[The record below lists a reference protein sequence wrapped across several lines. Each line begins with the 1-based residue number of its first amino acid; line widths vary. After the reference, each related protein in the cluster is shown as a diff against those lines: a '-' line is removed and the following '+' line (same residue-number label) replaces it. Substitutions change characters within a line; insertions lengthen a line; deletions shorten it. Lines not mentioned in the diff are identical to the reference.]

1 MIRVMT
7 FVRRIAGLLEPS
19 LESEFYEEFAELS
32 KYLELIVVS
41 DIIDSPPCGFK
52 AYKAWTIKFPKLY
65 GLSKILS
72 YCYAVFKYR
81 KSIDVIYVRTF
92 SPPETAALWLGKRIF
107 NKKTVLMLPSTWF
120 FEPPSLK
127 NRIYKWVLKKAV
139 YAADLIILYTPLM
152 LPEIEKSFPKIKK
165 EKIRYLHNA
174 VNVERFTI
182 GEPDEEV
189 LKKYMPFMKSGRL
202 LLYVGR
208 ISRKKGVLDLVRSFS
223 KIVEKEPNV
232 VLALAG
238 REEKGYADEVRRL
251 VKELKLE
258 SNVIFL
264 GPVPNKDVIHL
275 MRACDVFV
283 YSSIGGEGIP
293 RAILEAMACGKPV
306 VATKVSGIPEAVR
319 DGETGYVVEVGD
331 YEGFSDRVLKILRD
345 KQLRDRMGMNAR
357 ALVERE
363 FNYKKIIPQLA
374 QLIEELYRGSG
385 GSTHEGI
392 NGWEK

>member
-1 MIRVMT
+1 MT

-19 LESEFYEEFAELS
+19 LESEFYEEFTELS

-41 DIIDSPPCGFK
+41 DIVDSLNHRFK
-52 AYKAWTIKFPKLY
+52 VYRAWTIRIPKVY

-81 KSIDVIYVRTF
+81 KSIDVIYVRTY

-107 NKKTVLMLPSTWF
+107 NKETVLMLSSTWF
-120 FEPPSLK
+120 FESPSLK
-127 NRIYKWVLKKAV
+127 NRIYKWILEKAV

-152 LPEIEKSFPKIKK
+152 LPEIEKNFPKIKK
-165 EKIRYLHNA
+165 EKIKYLHNA

-182 GEPDEEV
+182 GEPDREV
-189 LKKYMPFMKSGRL
+189 LKKYVPSMGSERL

-208 ISRKKGVLDLVRSFS
+208 ISKKKGVLDLVKSFS
-223 KIVEKEPNV
+223 KVVEKEPNV
-232 VLALAG
+232 ILVLAG
-238 REEKGYADEVRRL
+238 REEKGYADEVRRF

-258 SNVIFL
+258 NNVIFL
-264 GPVPNKDVIHL
+264 GPVPNKEVIHL
-275 MRACDVFV
+275 MRACDLFV

-306 VATKVSGIPEAVR
+306 IATKVSGILEAVR

-331 YEGFSDRVLKILRD
+331 YEGFSDKALKILRD
-345 KQLRDRMGMNAR
+345 KQLRERMSMNAR

-374 QLIEELYRGSG
+374 QLIEDLYRESG
-385 GSTHEGI
+385 VM
-392 NGWEK
+392 NA

>member
-41 DIIDSPPCGFK
+41 DIIDPPSCGFK
-52 AYKAWTIKFPKLY
+52 TYKAWTIKFPKLY
-65 GLSKILS
+65 GLSKIIS

-81 KSIDVIYVRTF
+81 RSVDVVYVRTF
-92 SPPETAALWLGKRIF
+92 SPPETVALWLGKRIF
-107 NKKTVLMLPSTWF
+107 NKKAILMLPSTWF

-127 NRIYKWVLKKAV
+127 NRIYKWILKKAV
-139 YAADLIILYTPLM
+139 YSADLIILYTSLM
-152 LPEIEKSFPKIKK
+152 LPEIEKSFPKIRK

-182 GEPDEEV
+182 GEPDREI
-189 LKKYMPFMKSGRL
+189 LKKYMPSIGSKKL

-208 ISRKKGVLDLVRSFS
+208 ISRKKGILDLVKSFS
-223 KIVEKEPNV
+223 KVVEKEPNV

-238 REEKGYADEVRRL
+238 REEKGYTDKVRKL

-258 SNVIFL
+258 SKVIFL

-275 MRACDVFV
+275 MRACDLFV

-306 VATKVSGIPEAVR
+306 VATRVSGIPEAVR
-319 DGETGYVVEVGD
+319 DGETGYLVGVGD
-331 YEGFSDRVLKILRD
+331 YEAFSDRVLKVLRD
-345 KQLRDRMGMNAR
+345 KQLREKMGMNAR
-357 ALVERE
+357 ALIERE

-385 GSTHEGI
+385 VT
-392 NGWEK
+392 NA